1 MNTDTRIGA
10 EPRLRLLRDALES
23 GTLLR
28 VQKMLLSLHPSEI
41 ADLLDSLP
49 PPEREVVWDL
59 VEPGD
64 EGDILLELND
74 EVRAKLIE
82 GMEAE
87 ALVAV
92 ARDVLGVLRAGIGSG
107 GAFRQMEGDP
117 PADVHW

>member
-82 GMEAE
+82 GIHIVVFTSSSAE
-87 ALVAV
+87 VV
-92 ARDVLGVLRAGIGSG
+92 PKQNLGLIS
-107 GAFRQMEGDP
+107 
-117 PADVHW
+117 